1 MPFELGL
8 AVALALVGAGQQTH
22 QFRILERKQYR
33 LHQSLSDLLGHDPY
47 IHRGCSEG
55 VLECLL
61 DVFPHLDAP
70 SLPEMKRMSREL
82 RRFRR
87 ERIGKDAYT
96 PKAFSTL
103 VVAARKLVD
112 A

>member
-8 AVALALVGAGQQTH
+8 AVALAFAGAGPDAH
-22 QFRILERKQYR
+22 QFRILERKPYR

-47 IHRGCSEG
+47 IHRGCTEG

-70 SLPEMKRMSREL
+70 SLPEMKRMSMDL

-87 ERIGKDAYT
+87 KQLGTNVYT